1 MATVNLKK
9 LATELQL
16 SVSTVSKALMN
27 SHEISIETK
36 ERVLLLAKQLN
47 YIPNPYASSLR
58 RKTSKT
64 IAVVIPEVADSF
76 FSIAINGIE
85 AVAQSKGY
93 HVLIYLTHESFE
105 KEKAILND
113 FQSGRVDGVL
123 MSLTSE
129 TVDTAPIHNLHAK
142 GIHVIFFDRVCEEI
156 ETAKITT
163 DDFESGY
170 KATQHLIERGCR
182 KIAFLCFSKSL
193 SISNKR
199 MGGYK
204 KALTD
209 HNIAI
214 NEADLVFCTNDDAYN
229 HALLLKSMGQKKH
242 PDGIIASVEKLT
254 TTAYLVCKELK
265 LSIPDDVKVVS
276 FSNLQSAPILNPALT
291 TITQPAFDMGKTAAA
306 LLFRALEKP
315 GFSLK
320 KESHIIPSTLIVRDS
335 SGSCEL

>member
-27 SHEISIETK
+27 SHEISAETK

-85 AVAQSKGY
+85 AVAQDKGY
-93 HVLIYLTHESFE
+93 HVLIYLTHESFA
-105 KEKAILND
+105 KETAILKD

-129 TVDTAPIHNLHAK
+129 TVDMTPIHDLHAR
-142 GIHVIFFDRVCEEI
+142 GIPVIFFDRVCDEI

-170 KATQHLIERGCR
+170 KATRHLIECGCR
-182 KIAFLCFSKSL
+182 KIAFLSFSKNL

-199 MGGYK
+199 MEGYK
-204 KALTD
+204 QALTD
-209 HNIAI
+209 HNIVI

-229 HALLLKSMGQKKH
+229 HALLKNIMAPEKH

-254 TTAYLVCKELK
+254 TTAYLVCRELK
-265 LSIPDDVKVVS
+265 LAIPQDVKVVS

-315 GFSLK
+315 GFNLK

-335 SGSCEL
+335 TASSES